1 MDELYGFLE
10 QSNISPKNIVRL
22 EILAHHANNDVRH
35 LAMLIL
41 EVARVKPHKRRRWKF
56 LARNHFDL
64 FVRLKEFW
72 GDAVLDEVP
81 DVPDLADSDL
91 PF

>member
-10 QSNISPKNIVRL
+10 QSNISAKNVARL
-22 EILAHHANNDVRH
+22 GILTQHASSDVRD
-35 LAMLIL
+35 LAMLLL

-56 LARNHFDL
+56 LARDHPDL
-64 FVRLKEFW
+64 FVRPKALYGDDFPE
-72 GDAVLDEVP
+72 DAVDSLDP
-81 DVPDLADSDL
+81 ADSGI